1 MGRRVRWWRTAA
13 VVAGAAALAS
23 CSVSTPRDGFTQG
36 QQVVSGTRR
45 AAAGTTN
52 TSLAPGETIP
62 AGSESGG
69 GSVSGGGTISGTRT
83 TSGGGTATTIAASG
97 GPTVGVTD
105 KTITISAMG
114 GFTGQYGPIVDNIY
128 ETGFAVWV
136 KDVNDH
142 GGINGRQIISKKVD
156 TKDTVEGGVAAC
168 KQIQTNGSYLAL
180 SIVGFGG
187 ADVASTDCLDKAGI
201 TTLAFNLSS
210 FNNKWQ
216 HTYSAGDPFKV
227 GIPLASF
234 IQHVIG
240 AKDKIGVIYIQN
252 DPVNRA
258 ARAGL
263 LSGMKEIGMSP
274 IHEEPISSGQGS
286 FVAEL
291 NRMRASGA
299 TTVALLVNGN
309 EASGVLR
316 DAKAI
321 QYAPTWTGLYWTADD
336 NSQSGAPLMQG
347 IKAVRHWA
355 SVDSPAYKAYL
366 AKTQEQ
372 GKHGVI
378 NSSTLALYGMGLIT
392 GKVLQNAGTTPTAA
406 SIGPAIES
414 IVNYDDGIWHL
425 SFGKGV
431 KVADIAVW
439 PMECCNSDTTWHGTG
454 PAKTRF

>member
-1 MGRRVRWWRTAA
+1 MKLSRTAGLVAMAA
-13 VVAGAAALAS
+13 VAAA
-23 CSVSTPRDGFTQG
+23 CSVSTPRDGFTEAG
-36 QQVVSGTRR
+36 GGAQVSAGGRSSTTL
-45 AAAGTTN
+45 AAGE
-52 TSLAPGETIP
+52 APGTEGGEAT
-62 AGSESGG
+62 GSGSQTGTGSSGG
-69 GSVSGGGTISGTRT
+69 GSSTGSGS
-83 TSGGGTATTIAASG
+83 GTATTVAGSS

-105 KTITISAMG
+105 KSITISAMG

-168 KQIQTNGSYLAL
+168 KQIQTNGSYMAL

-210 FNNKWQ
+210 FNDKWQ
-216 HTYSAGDPFKV
+216 HTYSAGDPFKI

-234 IQHVIG
+234 IRNVLG
-240 AKDKIGVIYIQN
+240 AKDKIGIIYIQN

-258 ARAGL
+258 ARGGLLAGL
-263 LSGMKEIGMSP
+263 KEIGMAP
-274 IHEEPISSGQGS
+274 MHEEPISTGQGS

-291 NRMRASGA
+291 QRMQASGA

-321 QYAPTWTGLYWTADD
+321 QYTPKWTGLYWTADD
-336 NSQSGAPLMQG
+336 NSASGAPLMQG

-366 AKTQEQ
+366 AKTEEQ
-372 GKHGVI
+372 QKHGVI

-392 GKVLQNAGTTPTAA
+392 GKILQNAGTSPTAA
-406 SIGPAIES
+406 SLGPAIES

-431 KVADIAVW
+431 RIADIAVW
-439 PMECCNSDTTWHGTG
+439 PMECCHDDTTWRGTG
-454 PAKTRF
+454 SAKTRF

>member
-1 MGRRVRWWRTAA
+1 MRLTRTAA
-13 VVAGAAALAS
+13 VVGMAVIAAA
-23 CSVSTPRDGFTQG
+23 CSVSTPRNGFTEAG
-36 QQVVSGTRR
+36 SGPQVVTGGRSS
-45 AAAGTTN
+45 ATT
-52 TSLAPGETIP
+52 LAPGDSP
-62 AGSESGG
+62 APDGGEVTGSGPQTGSGSSGG
-69 GSVSGGGTISGTRT
+69 GATP
-83 TSGGGTATTIAASG
+83 SGGGTATTVAGAGS
-97 GPTVGVTD
+97 PTVGVTD

-168 KQIQTNGSYLAL
+168 KQIQTNGSYMAL

-187 ADVASTDCLDKAGI
+187 ADVASVDCLDKAGI
-201 TTLAFNLSS
+201 TTIAFNLSS
-210 FNNKWQ
+210 FNDKWQ
-216 HTYSAGDPFKV
+216 HTYSAGDPYKIGV
-227 GIPLASF
+227 PLASF
-234 IQHVIG
+234 IKNVLG
-240 AKDKIGVIYIQN
+240 AKDKIGIIYIQN

-258 ARAGL
+258 ARGGL
-263 LSGMKEIGMSP
+263 LAGMKEIGIEAM
-274 IHEEPISSGQGS
+274 HEEPVSTGQGS

-291 NRMRASGA
+291 QRMQASGA

-321 QYAPTWTGLYWTADD
+321 RYAPKWTGLYWTADD
-336 NSQSGAPLMQG
+336 NSASGAPLMQG

-366 AKTQEQ
+366 EKTEAQQ
-372 GKHGVI
+372 KRGVI

-392 GKVLQNAGTTPTAA
+392 GKALQNAGTTPTAA

-431 KVADIAVW
+431 RIAEIAVW
-439 PMECCNSDTTWHGTG
+439 PMECCHEDTTWRGTG
-454 PAKTRF
+454 PARTRF

>member
-1 MGRRVRWWRTAA
+1 MAAALAAA
-13 VVAGAAALAS
+13 VVLAS
-23 CSVSTPRDGFTQG
+23 CSVNTPRNGFSES
-36 QQVVSGTRR
+36 QQVVSGSRSKGESTS
-45 AAAGTTN
+45 
-52 TSLAPGETIP
+52 TSLAPGETVP
-62 AGSESGG
+62 AGSDTGTPAAGGIG
-69 GSVSGGGTISGTRT
+69 GSTTGGTRT
-83 TSGGGTATTIAASG
+83 AAGATATTVAPSG

-187 ADVASTDCLDKAGI
+187 ADVASVDCLDKAGI

-210 FNNKWQ
+210 FNNNWQ

-227 GIPLASF
+227 GMPLASF
-234 IQHVIG
+234 IKNVLG
-240 AKDKIGVIYIQN
+240 ERDKVGIIYIQN

-258 ARAGL
+258 ARGGL
-263 LSGMKEIGMSP
+263 VAGMKEIGMTP
-274 IHEEPISSGQGS
+274 IHEEQIATGQGS
-286 FVAEL
+286 FVAEI

-299 TTVALLVNGN
+299 TTVAMMVGGN
-309 EASGVLR
+309 EAVGILR
-316 DAKAI
+316 DAKAVG
-321 QYAPTWTGLYWTADD
+321 YSAKWTGLYWTSDD

-347 IKAVRHWA
+347 SKAVRHWA
-355 SVDSPAYKAYL
+355 SVDSPAYKGYL
-366 AKTQEQ
+366 QKTQEQ
-372 GKHGVI
+372 QKHGVI

-392 GKVLQNAGTTPTAA
+392 GKALQNAGTSPTVA
-406 SIGPAIES
+406 SLGAGIES